1 MRPWGAQ
8 CKGFRKTYLVGAR
21 LGSQDIAVPKHTA
34 LYKYR
39 VDLDLATIF
48 FARKRHFGLSTSW
61 YAHVRLDSSPQY
73 GRDYLLSEC
82 DLFYPTNVQS
92 WDDVSRE
99 GVLKSRL
106 LVGQMVGARA
116 AGVIVK
122 TKKLLHALELDI
134 GQCFKSSVFIFFGN
148 T

>member
-1 MRPWGAQ
+1 M
-8 CKGFRKTYLVGAR
+8 
-21 LGSQDIAVPKHTA
+21 PKHTA

-39 VDLDLATIF
+39 VDLDLATML
-48 FARKRHFGLSTSW
+48 FARKHDFGLSASW
-61 YAHVRLDSSPQY
+61 FAHVRLHSSPQY

-82 DLFYPTNVQS
+82 DLFYPTHVQS

-122 TKKLLHALELDI
+122 TKKLFHALELDI
-134 GQCFKSSVFIFFGN
+134 GQRLKS
-148 T
+148 